1 MTHLLVSIRTV
12 ALSVEER
19 EQFLAEPH
27 IGALSVVER
36 PDRAPLTVPIWYQYS
51 PGGEAWILTATGSRK
66 ARLIEAAGCFT
77 LMVERLASTVR
88 YVSVEGPITR
98 MVPGT
103 GELLQEIS
111 ARYLPKEKVA
121 PYIEFTKAEL
131 GEQVAIYMRPR
142 RWLSADLGTH

>member
-1 MTHLLVSIRTV
+1 MP
-12 ALSVEER
+12 LSVHER
-19 EQFLAEPH
+19 EQFLAAPH
-27 IGALSVVER
+27 IAALSVSAGQ
-36 PDRAPLTVPIWYQYS
+36 DRGPLTVPIWYQYS

-77 LMVERLASTVR
+77 LTVERLEPTIR
-88 YVSVEGPITR
+88 YVSVEGLVTR
-98 MVPGT
+98 MIPGT

-121 PYIEFTKAEL
+121 PYIEFAKAEF

-142 RWLSADLGTH
+142 RWLSADLGAH